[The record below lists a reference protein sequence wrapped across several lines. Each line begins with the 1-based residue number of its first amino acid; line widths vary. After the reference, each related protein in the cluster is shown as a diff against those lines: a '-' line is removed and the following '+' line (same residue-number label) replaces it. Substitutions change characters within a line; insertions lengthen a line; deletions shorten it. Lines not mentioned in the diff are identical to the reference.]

1 MSALQPSD
9 LWMKSGRWDQYG
21 PEMMRLKDRH
31 NRDFALGP
39 THEELVTDLAMKE
52 ARSYRQLPLTL
63 YQIQV
68 KFRDEIRPR
77 FGLLRGREF
86 IMKDAYSFNL
96 DQDDL
101 EKSYETM
108 YHAYN
113 RIFSRCGLEFRA
125 VDADTGLIGGSV
137 SKEFMVLADA
147 GEDTVIYCD
156 TCEYAA
162 NLEVA
167 KTRTTDTP
175 ATETDNEGEH
185 AVGEGDLCP
194 ECDGLLK
201 SAKGIE
207 VGQIFQLGVKYS
219 EAMGATYID
228 ENGDLKPYVMG
239 CYGIGVS
246 RLMAAAIEQH
256 NDEGGIIWPMAIA
269 PYHVEIVVL
278 NYDRDEQQ
286 ELADDLYNGL
296 TGRNIEV
303 LLDDRM
309 ESAGKKFAD
318 ADLIGIPVQVVIGAR
333 TLKSGNIEVKVRAT
347 GERRDVP
354 LEKAVELIADVV
366 RELTAG

>member
-1 MSALQPSD
+1 
-9 LWMKSGRWDQYG
+9 
-21 PEMMRLKDRH
+21 
-31 NRDFALGP
+31 
-39 THEELVTDLAMKE
+39 
-52 ARSYRQLPLTL
+52 
-63 YQIQV
+63 
-68 KFRDEIRPR
+68 
-77 FGLLRGREF
+77 
-86 IMKDAYSFNL
+86 
-96 DQDDL
+96 
-101 EKSYETM
+101 
-108 YHAYN
+108 
-113 RIFSRCGLEFRA
+113 
-125 VDADTGLIGGSV
+125 
-137 SKEFMVLADA
+137 
-147 GEDTVIYCD
+147 
-156 TCEYAA
+156 
-162 NLEVA
+162 
-167 KTRTTDTP
+167 
-175 ATETDNEGEH
+175 
-185 AVGEGDLCP
+185 AVGDGDLCP

-256 NDEGGIIWPMAIA
+256 NDDGGIIWPMAIA

-278 NYDRDEQQ
+278 NYDRDEQR
-286 ELADDLYNGL
+286 ELADDLYDGL
-296 TGRNIEV
+296 TERNIEA
-303 LLDDRM
+303 LLDDRT

-366 RELTAG
+366 IELTAG